1 MVAAESTRQ
10 AVVDE
15 VALGLEGVAKA
26 TTSTVATK
34 AAQWAV
40 VEDAMAAW
48 EVAMK
53 MVTHAEAAE
62 TARQVEAEKVALVRH
77 ELVFPREALQG
88 RSGH

>member
-1 MVAAESTRQ
+1 
-10 AVVDE
+10 VV
-15 VALGLEGVAKA
+15 K
-26 TTSTVATK
+26 
-34 AAQWAV
+34 
-40 VEDAMAAW
+40 DAMAAW